1 MRRLARPLAVTAAAA
16 GLGLCAWLAVTLVFG
31 EPITSLRA
39 AHAQRELRRELM
51 QLPRAQSGPL
61 RRIDDGAVFG
71 RIEIP
76 KLGVRMV
83 VVQGTSTADLERGPG
98 HYRISALPGTGGT
111 VAIAGHRTTYLHPF
125 RHLDRLR
132 RGDAIVLEMPY
143 GTFRY
148 AVTGQAIV
156 SDRDWSILRRRR
168 TEALVLTAC
177 HPLYSATHR
186 IAVFARLQGAQ
197 V

>member
-1 MRRLARPLAVTAAAA
+1 
-16 GLGLCAWLAVTLVFG
+16 
-31 EPITSLRA
+31 
-39 AHAQRELRRELM
+39 
-51 QLPRAQSGPL
+51 
-61 RRIDDGAVFG
+61 
-71 RIEIP
+71 
-76 KLGVRMV
+76 MV
-83 VVQGTSTADLERGPG
+83 VVQGTSSADLERGPG
-98 HYRISALPGTGGT
+98 HYRISALPGSGGT

-125 RHLDRLR
+125 RHIDRLR
-132 RGDAIVLEMPY
+132 RGDAIVLELPY

-148 AVTGQAIV
+148 AVLAHAIV

-168 TEALVLTAC
+168 TETLVLTAC